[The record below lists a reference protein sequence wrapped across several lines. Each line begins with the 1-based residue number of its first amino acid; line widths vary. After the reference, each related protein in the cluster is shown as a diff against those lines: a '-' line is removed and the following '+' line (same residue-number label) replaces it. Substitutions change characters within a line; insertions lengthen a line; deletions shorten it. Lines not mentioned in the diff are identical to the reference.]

1 MRDKLVRRS
10 TVGGNWREDQRLSQS
25 WTQQSE
31 RGSNL
36 LLRFMAWLVLT
47 FGRPPGRFLLY
58 PISLYFAIFSKSA
71 AAASRQYLS
80 IVLERRPRF
89 SEVFRHYHTFA
100 STIMDRLYFLTDR
113 FDKFDVSVEGL
124 EHVNSQIEKKQGCL
138 LIGCHLGSF
147 EALRSLGE
155 NEAKVPIKTLYYK
168 HNSQRIDALLNQ
180 LNPAAAEQVIH
191 IGSPNSMIEVKEF
204 VEQGGCVGL
213 LGDRSFGGGR
223 VVEVDFLGRPAP
235 FPVWPMRL
243 AGAIKVPVF
252 LFFALY
258 KGGRRYEIIFE
269 PFEIAPPAAQTTG
282 KAHLRDLVARYAGRV
297 EYHCRRAPYNW
308 FNFYDFWDPSVD
320 RA

>member
-1 MRDKLVRRS
+1 M
-10 TVGGNWREDQRLSQS
+10 SQS

-36 LLRFMAWLVLT
+36 LLRFIAWLVLT

-58 PISLYFAIFSKSA
+58 PISVYFAVFSKSA

-89 SEVFRHYHTFA
+89 GEVVRHYHTFA

-113 FDKFDVSVEGL
+113 FEKFDVSVEGL
-124 EHVNSQIEKKQGCL
+124 DRLNSQIENNQGCL

-155 NEAKVPIKTLYYK
+155 AEAKMPIKALYYK
-168 HNSQRIDALLNQ
+168 HNSQRIDALLAR
-180 LNPAAAEQVIH
+180 LNPAVAEQVIH

-223 VVEVDFLGRPAP
+223 VVEVDFLGRPAL

-243 AGAIKVPVF
+243 AGAINVPVF

-269 PFEIAPPAAQTTG
+269 PFDMTQAVNQISN
-282 KAHLRDLVARYAGRV
+282 KAHLYDLVARYVGRI
-297 EYHCRRAPYNW
+297 EHHCRRAPYNW
-308 FNFYDFWDPSVD
+308 FNFYDFWDPAVE